1 MAHYSRVGNEGRT
14 EKIKASPKLGHHHQ
28 QCGRSA
34 KELHKNSNGHHV
46 CARSPQEQLTNGVKG
61 QNQTHQGL
69 GKSQGQHQAH
79 QGVKKKVE
87 FASQLKAEG
96 GDNEAKD
103 AFMMIIGYML

>member
-1 MAHYSRVGNEGRT
+1 MENLISLAKYSRVGKEGRT
-14 EKIKASPKLGHHHQ
+14 EKIKGSPKLGHHQ
-28 QCGRSA
+28 QCGRS
-34 KELHKNSNGHHV
+34 NGHHA
-46 CARSPQEQLTNGVKG
+46 CSRSPQEQLTNGVKG